1 MNDNKLSTNLSTIDT
16 AVSRMRTSL
25 GASNLDI
32 NKLADKVAEVKASL
46 DGLESDMVYEVA
58 SREAMTALKGIQDGS
73 ACLVKGTETRGI
85 KKWDKFVTIN
95 FPDRITLN
103 TPLAADEVINIG
115 IKIKGTGHGTLTGSL
130 SATSFIFGVI
140 IKGQGASAKSITY
153 TAQGNTYVRTDSY
166 GSPITSAGE
175 LQWDDSYAFDDRLS
189 QFFVAEILLEETN
202 IYYKNSW
209 VPVNAGET
217 LELKM
222 TTAEQAATIL
232 EQTTTNN
239 RLNADL
245 AAANT
250 TIQQQELTIAAQE
263 NTITLKDAEIAALNA
278 RIEELEGEQEPEET
292 LANLTVGM
300 RTSDGSDL
308 PEDFEYTIQVKDAS
322 GNIMYGGVTP
332 DAVSGDTAFSDL
344 PEDFVVGEQ
353 YTITALD
360 FSAGYEIVGSDSQI
374 HVADFWNIESIFTI
388 QAVEQPATRT
398 LLENGELLPADT
410 ILCVPMVEEYE
421 HTCNEINDL
430 DVGTQLVYFNDAN
443 TVLGILNIE
452 NMGMTMVEVGS
463 SNDGALTY
471 YESDPAGWPEI
482 TSEKKIYLF
491 DSGMLTNHSDVAGE
505 VYIKVNS
512 ESTVHMSEFYLTHLQ
527 DIIPIYK
534 VQ

>member
-1 MNDNKLSTNLSTIDT
+1 
-16 AVSRMRTSL
+16 
-25 GASNLDI
+25 
-32 NKLADKVAEVKASL
+32 LADKVAEVKASL

-58 SREAMTALKGIQDGS
+58 SREAMAALKGIQDGS

-95 FPDRITLN
+95 FPDRVVLN

-166 GSPITSAGE
+166 GSPIISAGE

-222 TTAEQAATIL
+222 TTAEQASTIL
-232 EQTTTNN
+232 EQTVTNN

-292 LANLTVGM
+292 MANLTVGM

-344 PEDFVVGEQ
+344 PEVFVVGEQ
-353 YTITALD
+353 YTVTALD
-360 FSAGYEIVGSDSQI
+360 FSAGYEIVGSDSRI
-374 HVADFWNIESIFTI
+374 HTADFWNIESMFTI
-388 QAVEQPATRT
+388 QPVAQPATRT
-398 LLENGELLPADT
+398 LLENGDVLPAGT
-410 ILCVPMVEEYE
+410 RLILPAVAEPYE
-421 HTCNEINDL
+421 HSCSEINDL
-430 DVGTQLVYFNDAN
+430 DLDTQLVYMNDGNA
-443 TVLGILNIE
+443 VLCIKGIE
-452 NMGMTMVEVGS
+452 NMGMTFVEVGPS
-463 SNDGALTY
+463 SSDDMLTY
-471 YESDPAGWPEI
+471 MLEGEAVSIDDLKVY
-482 TSEKKIYLF
+482 TF
-491 DSGMLTNHSDVAGE
+491 DSGSLTNYDEEIGDVEIVVNRDAE
-505 VYIKVNS
+505 VFF
-512 ESTVHMSEFYLTHLQ
+512 SEFYQTYLQ
-527 DIIPIYK
+527 DILPIYK
-534 VQ
+534 I

>member
-16 AVSRMRTSL
+16 AVSRIRTSL

-46 DGLESDMVYEVA
+46 DGLESNMVYEVA
-58 SREAMTALKGIQDGS
+58 SREAMAALTGIQDGS

-130 SATSFIFGVI
+130 TATSFIFGVI

-166 GSPITSAGE
+166 GTPVTAAGE
-175 LQWDDSYAFDDRLS
+175 LQWDDSYIFDDRLS

-232 EQTTTNN
+232 EQTATNN
-239 RLNADL
+239 RLSTEL
-245 AAANT
+245 ATANT
-250 TIQQQELTIAAQE
+250 TIQQQGLTIAAQE

-278 RIEELEGEQEPEET
+278 RIEELESSSTPEEQY
-292 LANLTVGM
+292 ANLSVGI
-300 RTSDGSDL
+300 RTEDGSDL
-308 PEDFEYTIQVKDAS
+308 LEGVSYSISVQSEMRNYEVGPDFV
-322 GNIMYGGVTP
+322 N
-332 DAVSGDTAFSDL
+332 GDSAFSDL
-344 PEDFVVGEQ
+344 PEEFIPNKSYTVTLDELDERYEVVGDNPMNVTVTMSDVERPFTVRLKEQ
-353 YTITALD
+353 TETRVLVTNGETL
-360 FSAGYEIVGSDSQI
+360 SAG
-374 HVADFWNIESIFTI
+374 
-388 QAVEQPATRT
+388 TR
-398 LLENGELLPADT
+398 LILPA
-410 ILCVPMVEEYE
+410 VAEPYE
-421 HTCNEINDL
+421 HSCNEINDL
-430 DVGTQLVYFNDAN
+430 DLNTQLVYMNDGNA
-443 TVLGILNIE
+443 VLCIKGIE
-452 NMGMTMVEVGS
+452 NMGMTFVEVGPS
-463 SNDGALTY
+463 SSDDMLTY
-471 YESDPAGWPEI
+471 MFEGEAVSIDDLKVY
-482 TSEKKIYLF
+482 TF
-491 DSGMLTNHSDVAGE
+491 DSGSLTNYDEEMGDVEIIVNRDTE
-505 VYIKVNS
+505 VYF
-512 ESTVHMSEFYLTHLQ
+512 SEFYQTHLQ
-527 DIIPIYK
+527 DILPIYK
-534 VQ
+534 I